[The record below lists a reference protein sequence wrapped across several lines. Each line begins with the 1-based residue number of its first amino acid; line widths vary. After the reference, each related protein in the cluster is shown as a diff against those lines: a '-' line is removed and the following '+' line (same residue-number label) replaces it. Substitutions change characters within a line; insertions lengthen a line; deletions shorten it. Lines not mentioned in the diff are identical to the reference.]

1 MNQEYRNKFLNL
13 ISYKKYN
20 DKRKFISSVGN
31 TIQKIEGRN
40 NMKLK

>member
-1 MNQEYRNKFLNL
+1 MRIPQVFTLIHL

-31 TIQKIEGRN
+31 TIQKN
-40 NMKLK
+40 